1 MNKEVESHDNSV
13 DHADE
18 SVADSET
25 QLSEDPAKTNDS
37 HDDKNVLRSKTAALV
52 VLGMAAVGLGL
63 MIFFLTRG
71 EEISDFEEQ
80 VSSNDKIAIA
90 QCDLLTPHLW

>member
-1 MNKEVESHDNSV
+1 MKKEVESHDNSV

-18 SVADSET
+18 SVAET
-25 QLSEDPAKTNDS
+25 HLSEEQTKTNAS
-37 HDDKNVLRSKTAALV
+37 HDDKNVLRSKTAAFV
-52 VLGMAAVGLGL
+52 VLGLAAVGLGL

-80 VSSNDKIAIA
+80 VSSKRLVINSSLMRN
-90 QCDLLTPHLW
+90 LL